1 MIKEFVLAGGI
12 FYILLDGVQVLGRPS
27 VNMQGL
33 AVGILLLAATSVF
46 WCGKRYAEA
55 MGVSPGLVCCDALRR
70 VWSADTWGDTV
81 SGYLYEKDLVAMKYA
96 ILISTRHDRLVRE
109 IAGDLGISPQN
120 LRRYMIERFDMILME
135 NLPARYEAGKA
146 ETGNDAPLADAL
158 GRVIHPVYPPA

>member
-1 MIKEFVLAGGI
+1 M
-12 FYILLDGVQVLGRPS
+12 
-27 VNMQGL
+27 
-33 AVGILLLAATSVF
+33 
-46 WCGKRYAEA
+46 
-55 MGVSPGLVCCDALRR
+55 
-70 VWSADTWGDTV
+70 

-158 GRVIHPVYPPA
+158 GRVMYTRYIPLLERENMNSILGRVREMIANGTPQEEAVSRGKRMIGEEIRR